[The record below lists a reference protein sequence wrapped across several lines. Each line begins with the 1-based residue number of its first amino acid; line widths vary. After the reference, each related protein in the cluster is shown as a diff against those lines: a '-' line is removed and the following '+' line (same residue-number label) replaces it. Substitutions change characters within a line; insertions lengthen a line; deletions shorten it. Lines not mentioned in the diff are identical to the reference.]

1 MPYIIYKICCDDL
14 PDFNYIGSTK
24 SFRNRKSS
32 HKKDYNKGD
41 TKKIYTTI
49 RENGGWDN
57 WRMVIL
63 EDMGAVERTQARI
76 KEQEYRV
83 NLNANMNSINC
94 FRSEEDLKK
103 QQKKYYNKNQ
113 EKILEYK
120 KGYYQN
126 NKEQK
131 KHYDKQ
137 YYQNNKNKMFECEC
151 GRTIKYTGKL
161 EHKNSLFHKKY
172 ISNIVV
178 DEDNES

>member
-103 QQKKYYNKNQ
+103 QQKKYYNK
-113 EKILEYK
+113 
-120 KGYYQN
+120 
-126 NKEQK
+126 
-131 KHYDKQ
+131 Q

-151 GRTIKYTGKL
+151 GRTIKYTGKS

-178 DEDNES
+178 DEDNESA